1 MSCYAGQVLER
12 SATSMWQLQNVR
24 LFRPRLKRII
34 IGGLG
39 GSIGL
44 MGVLFAV
51 AVYLVESLTRPKRS
65 TPFDNYTFSP
75 YELGLP
81 AEAVSFSPLNGDHK
95 VKGWYLA
102 DPDATTTILVCPGYR
117 SGMADVLGISAHLW
131 KAGHNVLA
139 FEYHG
144 HGTEVGTPVTLG
156 YREIDDFLGAVAYA
170 KERTPQARIGVIA
183 YSMGA
188 AIAIMAAARNQD
200 VEAIVADSPFATQ
213 WGVVDYNFRR
223 AVRVPSAPFTWVADY
238 LLGWRAGYHF
248 NQVEPLRDIARIA
261 PRPILLIQGDK
272 DSIVDPHDASLLY
285 NAAGAPKELWIGP
298 GADHCGVYFQDR
310 IAYVKKVTEFFDL
323 YLKHARPHLQLVEP
337 VTEQQTSLND
347 QRKANS
353 GLSEAS

>member
-1 MSCYAGQVLER
+1 ML
-12 SATSMWQLQNVR
+12 QLQNVR
-24 LFRPRLKRII
+24 LFHPHLKRIV

-44 MGVLFAV
+44 IGVLFAV
-51 AVYLVESLTRPKRS
+51 AVYVVEALTRPKKS
-65 TPFDNYTFSP
+65 SPFDNYTFSP

-81 AEAVSFSPLNGDHK
+81 AEAVTFAPLHGDYK
-95 VKGWYLA
+95 VRGWYLS
-102 DPDATTTILVCPGYR
+102 DPEATTTILVCPGYR

-144 HGTEVGTPVTLG
+144 HGSEVGVPVTLG
-156 YREIDDFLGAVAYA
+156 YREINDFLGAVACA
-170 KERTPQARIGVIA
+170 KERAPQNRLGVVG

-188 AIAIMAAARNQD
+188 AVAIMAAARNED
-200 VEAIVADSPFATQ
+200 VEAIVADSAFATQ
-213 WGVVDYNFRR
+213 LNVVDYNLRR
-223 AVRVPSAPFTWVADY
+223 AIRVPSAPFTWVADY

-261 PRPILLIQGDK
+261 PRPVLIIHGGK
-272 DSIVDPHDASLLY
+272 DSIVDPRDASLLY
-285 NAAGAPKELWIGP
+285 GAAGEPKELWVEP
-298 GADHCGVYFQDR
+298 GANHCGVYFEDR

-323 YLKHARPHLQLVEP
+323 YLRQARPHLQLVEP
-337 VTEQQTSLND
+337 SGEQPALLKKDENENQ
-347 QRKANS
+347 

>member
-1 MSCYAGQVLER
+1 MV
-12 SATSMWQLQNVR
+12 QLQHVR
-24 LFRPRLKRII
+24 LFRPRLKRIV

-44 MGVLFAV
+44 IGILFAV
-51 AVYLVESLTRPKRS
+51 AVYVVESLTRPRKS
-65 TPFDNYTFSP
+65 SPFDNYTFSP

-81 AEAVSFSPLNGDHK
+81 AEAVTFSPLSGDHK
-95 VKGWYLA
+95 VRGWYI
-102 DPDATTTILVCPGYR
+102 PDAEATTTILVCPGYR
-117 SGMADVLGISAHLW
+117 SGISDVLGISAHLW

-139 FEYHG
+139 FEYYG
-144 HGTEVGTPVTLG
+144 HGAEVGTQVTLG
-156 YREIDDFLGAVAYA
+156 YREINDFLGAVAYA
-170 KERTPQARIGVIA
+170 KERAPQTRLGVVA

-188 AIAIMAAARNQD
+188 AVAIMAAARNED
-200 VEAIVADSPFATQ
+200 VEAIVADSAFATQ

-248 NQVEPLRDIARIA
+248 HQVEPLRDIARIA
-261 PRPILLIQGDK
+261 PRPILIIHGGK
-272 DSIVDPHDASLLY
+272 DSIVSPADASLLY
-285 NAAGAPKELWIGP
+285 SAAGEPKELWFEP

-323 YLKHARPHLQLVEP
+323 YLKHSRPHLQLIESS
-337 VTEQQTSLND
+337 TEQQTPLAD
-347 QRKANS
+347 EQDGNS

>member
-1 MSCYAGQVLER
+1 ML
-12 SATSMWQLQNVR
+12 QLQNVR
-24 LFRPRLKRII
+24 LFRPSLKRIV

-44 MGVLFAV
+44 IGVLFAV
-51 AVYLVESLTRPKRS
+51 AVYLVEALTRPKKR
-65 TPFDNYTFSP
+65 TPFDLYTFSP

-81 AEAVSFSPLNGDHK
+81 AEAVTFSPLLGEYK
-95 VKGWYLA
+95 VKGWYLP
-102 DPDATTTILVCPGYR
+102 DPEATTTILVCPGYR

-156 YREIDDFLGAVAYA
+156 YREINDFLGAAAYA
-170 KERTPQARIGVIA
+170 KERAPQTHLGVMG

-188 AIAIMAAARNQD
+188 AIAIMAAARNED
-200 VEAIVADSPFATQ
+200 VEAIVADSSFATQ
-213 WGVVDYNFRR
+213 WSAVDYNFRR

-248 NQVEPLRDIARIA
+248 NQVEPLRDIARLA
-261 PRPILLIQGDK
+261 PRPILIIHGGK
-272 DSIVDPHDASLLY
+272 DSIVDPRDASLLY
-285 NAAGAPKELWIGP
+285 IAAGEPKELWVEP
-298 GADHCGVYFQDR
+298 DANHCGVYFKDR
-310 IAYVKKVTEFFDL
+310 TAYVKKVTAFFDL
-323 YLKHARPHLQLVEP
+323 HLKHSHPRLQLVEP
-337 VTEQQTSLND
+337 SSEQQILLQDERSEK
-347 QRKANS
+347 Q